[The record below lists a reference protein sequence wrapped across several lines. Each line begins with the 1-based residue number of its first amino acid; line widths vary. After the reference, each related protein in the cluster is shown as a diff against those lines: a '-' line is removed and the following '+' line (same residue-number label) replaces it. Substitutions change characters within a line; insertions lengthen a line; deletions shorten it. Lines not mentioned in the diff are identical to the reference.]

1 MEHGDTPERVKS
13 DLEKEVRMARES
25 FGNSIH
31 TIVGLCCRALKMYGR
46 WSAAAELGDPEETM
60 RTCSE
65 HARIAAA
72 IHSIADAESKY
83 LFDLADHIRD
93 YITLPEDNNDE

>member
-1 MEHGDTPERVKS
+1 MEHDDTPERVKS
-13 DLEKEVRMARES
+13 DLEKKVRAARQS

-72 IHSIADAESKY
+72 IHGIANAESRD
-83 LFDLADHIRD
+83 LFRLADRIRD
-93 YITLPEDNNDE
+93 YIALLEGDDE